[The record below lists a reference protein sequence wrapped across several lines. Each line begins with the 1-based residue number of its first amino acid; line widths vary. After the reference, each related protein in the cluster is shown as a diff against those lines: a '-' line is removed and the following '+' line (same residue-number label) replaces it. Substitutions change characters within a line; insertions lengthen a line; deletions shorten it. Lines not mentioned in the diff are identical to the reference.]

1 MRQFNYKINILIL
14 INKTKVRIMNKLKT
28 LVASVVVATLSFGA
42 ANSIELRA
50 GLTGQSTAY
59 YASVEETAKDSGK
72 KTSDDALAAFSYM
85 SLFGEVAF
93 DSAYGISIGV
103 EYSPESINIDNADRV
118 LVNSS
123 DQVASGNTSTRD
135 DSGTDV
141 VESNDEGTQII
152 QAAVK
157 DLTLIYVGIPVMD
170 TGLTV
175 KAGYHMSTLQTKETL
190 VTGSSYKDEDL
201 EGMSIGVYYDGAISD
216 NLFYRLEGAY
226 QQFDDIKVTGS
237 ESGADAASFNTI
249 TAQLGGVAAKASIGF
264 KF

>member
-1 MRQFNYKINILIL
+1 
-14 INKTKVRIMNKLKT
+14 
-28 LVASVVVATLSFGA
+28 
-42 ANSIELRA
+42 
-50 GLTGQSTAY
+50 
-59 YASVEETAKDSGK
+59 
-72 KTSDDALAAFSYM
+72 M

-123 DQVASGNTSTRD
+123 DMVASGNTSCRD
-135 DSGTDV
+135 VGGTDV
-141 VESNDEGTQII
+141 CDSNDEGTQLI

-190 VTGSSYKDEDL
+190 VTGSTYKDEDL

-264 KF
+264 RF

>member
-1 MRQFNYKINILIL
+1 MRQFNYKINLLIL

-59 YASVEETAKDSGK
+59 FATVDETLKDSARK
-72 KTSDDALAAFSYM
+72 SSEDALAAFSYM

-93 DSAYGISIGV
+93 DSAYGISVGV
-103 EYSPESINIDNADRV
+103 EYSPESITLDKADRV
-118 LVNSS
+118 LVNDSQ
-123 DQVASGNTSTRD
+123 QVAAGKTSVRD
-135 DSGTDV
+135 DGGTDV
-141 VESNDEGTQII
+141 SESNDTGTQLLNV
-152 QAAVK
+152 AVK
-157 DLTLIYVGIPVMD
+157 DLTLLYIGIPIMQ

-190 VTGSSYKDEDL
+190 ATGSTYKDEDL
-201 EGMSIGVYYDGAISD
+201 EGISIGAYFDGAITD
-216 NLFYRLEGAY
+216 NLFYRLEAAY
-226 QQFDDIKVTGS
+226 QEFDDIKISGS
-237 ESGADAASFNTI
+237 EEGGTAGSFNTI
-249 TAQLGGVAAKASIGF
+249 KAQLGGVAAKASLGF

>member
-1 MRQFNYKINILIL
+1 
-14 INKTKVRIMNKLKT
+14 MNKLKT

-59 YASVEETAKDSGK
+59 YASVEETQKDSGK
-72 KTSDDALAAFSYM
+72 KSSEDALAAFSYM

-93 DSAYGISIGV
+93 DSAMGISVGI
-103 EYSPESINIDNADRV
+103 EYSPESITIDKADRV
-118 LVNSS
+118 IVNESAV
-123 DQVASGNTSTRD
+123 VAAGQTSVRD
-135 DSGTDV
+135 DSATDV
-141 VESNDEGTQII
+141 SESNDTGTQDI

-157 DLTLIYVGIPVMD
+157 DLTLIYVGIPVME
-170 TGLTV
+170 TGLTI

-190 VTGSSYKDEDL
+190 ATGSTYKDEDL

-216 NLFYRLEGAY
+216 NLFYRVEGAY
-226 QQFDDIKVTGS
+226 QSFDDIKLVGS
-237 ESGADAASFNTI
+237 EVGGTTASFNEI
-249 TAQLGGVAAKASIGF
+249 TAELAGVAAKASIGF

>member
-1 MRQFNYKINILIL
+1 
-14 INKTKVRIMNKLKT
+14 MNKLKT

-42 ANSIELRA
+42 ANSVELRA

-59 YASVEETAKDSGK
+59 YASVEETLKDSGK
-72 KTSDDALAAFSYM
+72 KSSEDALATFSYM

-93 DSAYGISIGV
+93 DSAMGISLGL
-103 EYSPESINIDNADRV
+103 EYSPDSITINKADRV
-118 LVNSS
+118 IVE
-123 DQVASGNTSTRD
+123 STEGLD
-135 DSGTDV
+135 EGQTTAALAANGGTMNNDSGTQD
-141 VESNDEGTQII
+141 I

-157 DLTLIYVGIPVMD
+157 DLTLIYVGIPVME
-170 TGLTV
+170 TGLTI

-190 VTGSSYKDEDL
+190 VTGTTYKDEDL
-201 EGMSIGVYYDGAISD
+201 EGYSVGLYYDGAISD

-226 QQFDDIKVTGS
+226 QTFEDIKLTGS

-249 TAQLGGVAAKASIGF
+249 KAQLGGVAAKASIGF